1 MVPVIGIAVLAILG
15 VKWAAS
21 LPQPSRTRLM
31 NHMDQFSMMSA
42 VASRMMTAADSFR
55 VAVAWTDTWPR
66 TEEGIVDYTERFP
79 PSPLNVPNPV
89 AKTMP
94 TQQQSAA
101 PRELNRNLRDTFS
114 GDFATM

>member
-1 MVPVIGIAVLAILG
+1 MVPIIGIAALAILG

-21 LPQPSRTRLM
+21 LPQSSRTRLL

-66 TEEGIVDYTERFP
+66 NDDGIIDYTERFP
-79 PSPLNVPNPV
+79 PSPLHVPNPV
-89 AKTMP
+89 AKTNP
-94 TQQQSAA
+94 TSLQQP
-101 PRELNRNLRDTFS
+101 PREISRNLRDTFS